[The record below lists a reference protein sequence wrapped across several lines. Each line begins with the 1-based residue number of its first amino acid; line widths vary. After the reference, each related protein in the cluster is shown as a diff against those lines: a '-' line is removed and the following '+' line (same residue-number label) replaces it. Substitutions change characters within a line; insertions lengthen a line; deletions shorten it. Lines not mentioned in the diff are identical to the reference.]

1 MAGGAAA
8 GARPAEPTGGGP
20 DAIFPQRRSGLLLSR
35 TTALAPS
42 IHRIRQPSASTEEPA
57 MNPET
62 RHGIWLEENLHV
74 DERNARTEPSTRRGA
89 RWVVVALVAVAL
101 ATPLLLYRGPDVMYP
116 AAPVIADEAL
126 EGHLSLHA
134 YTSRASDEPA
144 ALQ

>member
-1 MAGGAAA
+1 
-8 GARPAEPTGGGP
+8 
-20 DAIFPQRRSGLLLSR
+20 
-35 TTALAPS
+35 
-42 IHRIRQPSASTEEPA
+42 
-57 MNPET
+57 MNSET
-62 RHGIWLEENLHV
+62 RYSIWLEENRHLDV
-74 DERNARTEPSTRRGA
+74 RAGRADRSTRRGA

-101 ATPLLLYRGPDVMYP
+101 ATPLLLYSGPDLMYP